1 MHWISF
7 IKSQE
12 KVKMVSFKIFT
23 SFIFAHAFKYVYAKE
38 NSQYTNAKIIP
49 MMHHSSIVNA
59 PAANKLRGAT
69 AIQDSN
75 RYLDDIS
82 ADQDPIHYID
92 LTQIASSLSTPDDSA
107 PSSLSVQFFL
117 DDEPIVFDR
126 LLDSNDN
133 DSRYW
138 YGESKTNDNFNIEVK
153 QGKQCTGY
161 VLYW

>member
-1 MHWISF
+1 MYYLKLVTKFVFILVRVSIIQATYSNEPSETIIISPL
-7 IKSQE
+7 Q
-12 KVKMVSFKIFT
+12 
-23 SFIFAHAFKYVYAKE
+23 
-38 NSQYTNAKIIP
+38 
-49 MMHHSSIVNA
+49 HHSSIVNA
-59 PAANKLRGAT
+59 PVANKLRGAT
-69 AIQDSN
+69 AIQGSN

-138 YGESKTNDNFNIEVK
+138 YGESETNDNFNIEVK

>member
-1 MHWISF
+1 MPYLKLVTKLVFILVRVSIIQATYSNEPSETIIISPL
-7 IKSQE
+7 Q
-12 KVKMVSFKIFT
+12 
-23 SFIFAHAFKYVYAKE
+23 
-38 NSQYTNAKIIP
+38 
-49 MMHHSSIVNA
+49 HHSSIVNA

-82 ADQDPIHYID
+82 ADQDPIQYID

-138 YGESKTNDNFNIEVK
+138 YGESETNDNFNIEVK